1 MYNGR
6 TPSNRKDLLS
16 RQSSVSSGPT
26 PMKTPPE
33 GYPGDQPGAYRAKD
47 WGKGFPFYK
56 GRDLR
61 DYIVTG
67 GLVKLL
73 PSKARKEKKLFFN
86 PYPPQSG
93 FPKKVPVKAMK
104 VRWLL
109 NAKNFPANA
118 LLVAPHARNP
128 HPLNKYHDKNS
139 IANVGGNIAGLQL
152 PLWAGNDGTIA
163 SNANVRDGFYKKGT
177 KLKIVTINET
187 MQTITETTLKLVS
200 LRSVTTITAEAKLA
214 FEIQKAIM
222 TQTMNLA
229 EYIDPVSFLD
239 SEYTPSKLFKKV
251 GKIIQWGQNLDKAIG
266 IWVIVNQVTVPF
278 KPLQNTKRS
287 NGRKLDKRKI
297 VSDALKATEPKN
309 LPLDG
314 DIQTQDEPNKPIPG
328 FLLGSIAAGIA
339 GLLLL

>member
-1 MYNGR
+1 MYNG
-6 TPSNRKDLLS
+6 T
-16 RQSSVSSGPT
+16 GPK
-26 PMKTPPE
+26 PVKKPPG
-33 GYPGDQPGAYRAKD
+33 GYPGDQPGAYRAKN

-86 PYPPQSG
+86 PYPPKPG
-93 FPKKVPVKAMK
+93 FPKKVPMRTMK
-104 VRWLL
+104 VTWLL

-118 LLVAPHARNP
+118 LLIAPYSRNP
-128 HPLNKYHDKNS
+128 HPLNQYHDKNS
-139 IANVGGNIAGLQL
+139 ITNVGGNIAGLQL

-177 KLKIVTINET
+177 KLKVVTINET

-200 LRSVTTITAEAKLA
+200 LRSVTTMTAEAKLA

-222 TQTMNLA
+222 TETMKQA
-229 EYIDPVSFLD
+229 EYVDPVSFLD

-251 GKIIQWGQNLDKAIG
+251 GKIIQQGQNLDKEIG
-266 IWVIVNQVTVPF
+266 VWVIVNQVTVPF
-278 KPLQNTKRS
+278 KPLQNN
-287 NGRKLDKRKI
+287 NGRKLAKQAKRKV
-297 VSDALKATEPKN
+297 VSDALKATEPET
-309 LPLDG
+309 LPLDQ
-314 DIQTQDEPNKPIPG
+314 DIKIQDEQSKPMPG